1 MFRDALLES
10 APSLSTRKSWPMAT
24 AFTLEMLLAGAFVL
38 LPLISSGVLPI
49 ARLPLPDPARY
60 MPLEAHRTTRVRGG
74 HTTASLPPRQIV
86 QISNSH
92 SLFPTHGPHAPTNL
106 KDDPSGPP
114 IEFPGSGGDPE
125 LPFND
130 NRRVVPAPSPEP
142 QPQRLVISNATEAML
157 MYKVVPEYPAVARI
171 TGVQGEVKLHAIIGT
186 DGTIQS
192 LTVTS
197 GPDMFRDAAI
207 KAVQQWR
214 YRPYLL
220 NGHAIEVETIITV
233 SFHRS

>member
-1 MFRDALLES
+1 
-10 APSLSTRKSWPMAT
+10 
-24 AFTLEMLLAGAFVL
+24 
-38 LPLISSGVLPI
+38 
-49 ARLPLPDPARY
+49 
-60 MPLEAHRTTRVRGG
+60 
-74 HTTASLPPRQIV
+74 
-86 QISNSH
+86 
-92 SLFPTHGPHAPTNL
+92 
-106 KDDPSGPP
+106 
-114 IEFPGSGGDPE
+114 
-125 LPFND
+125 
-130 NRRVVPAPSPEP
+130 
-142 QPQRLVISNATEAML
+142 L

-171 TGVQGEVKLHAIIGT
+171 TGVQGEVKLHAIIGM